1 MTGPQARPR
10 LGIRPLPG
18 LLLAAVLVACAGPAT
33 PSPSASGTAVTA
45 SPSADASQG
54 PIGEVIAA
62 PGSDS
67 SVYAPNPGAL
77 VVAIDAGHG
86 GCLDWGVPDPRQRGV
101 PYSEKSMTLAI
112 AQQLQAMLEAQGVT
126 VVMTRDD
133 DVALAGDDYP
143 DLGCHGP
150 PWRDVNGDGESGFD
164 PEGAIRTRDE
174 LQARLDLANLVR
186 ADALVSIHINSLTE
200 NGVVFDIAATET
212 FYTDETPWGDGVTA
226 PLAQA
231 IQDGVV
237 DELDGVADYDR
248 QDRGIQAHNLFI
260 VAPPLLETTPER
272 PDPRKQPTRGA
283 LMPSVLTEVGS
294 ITHRAEQDL
303 LASTS
308 GQRAAAQ
315 GIFAALQGMLANRAL
330 GVAYQVPALEPMPG
344 TLPVAQAGD
353 GPILWAPRRAR
364 RPADHPAHQHR
375 ERSVAGGRHPGGWL
389 GRERRA
395 VPARAAGGPRAAAG
409 PGVAGAR
416 TRRIG
421 RRGGQRAGSRI
432 GCARPGLDHAGRWRH
447 GLDRHGDS
455 GPAGGRRRLDRL
467 TLAQGG
473 CYHRGCQISNR
484 QLSPARGLERDQAMP
499 SNNAGERL
507 YCLIRGSGAG

>member
-1 MTGPQARPR
+1 MPAR
-10 LGIRPLPG
+10 
-18 LLLAAVLVACAGPAT
+18 A
-33 PSPSASGTAVTA
+33 PSARS
-45 SPSADASQG
+45 SP
-54 PIGEVIAA
+54 A

-67 SVYAPNPGAL
+67 SVYPPNPGAL
-77 VVAIDAGHG
+77 VVAIDPGHG

-101 PYSEKSMTLAI
+101 RYSEKAMTLAI

-174 LQARLDLANLVR
+174 LQARLDLANLAR

-212 FYTDETPWGDGVTA
+212 FYTDETPWGVDVTA

-237 DELDGVADYDR
+237 DEMDGVADYDR

-260 VAPPLLETTPER
+260 VAPPLLETTPDR

-303 LASTS
+303 LASEAGPAGRGAGHLRRPAGHVCRS
-308 GQRAAAQ
+308 EPG
-315 GIFAALQGMLANRAL
+315 G
-330 GVAYQVPALEPMPG
+330 GVPG
-344 TLPVAQAGD
+344 ARPG
-353 GPILWAPRRAR
+353 AR
-364 RPADHPAHQHR
+364 RPARCRPPRPATAR
-375 ERSVAGGRHPGGWL
+375 CSGRRSAPAGPLTVRLTNTGSRSVAGGPHPGGWL
-389 GRERRA
+389 GGERPA
-395 VPARAAGGPRAAAG
+395 IPARAACRARAAAG
-409 PGVAGAR
+409 RGVAAAGSG
-416 TRRIG
+416 RIG
-421 RRGGQRAGSRI
+421 RRGGDPARRRIRRRAAWPGSRSRRANER
-432 GCARPGLDHAGRWRH
+432 GPSWAFQPCRWP
-447 GLDRHGDS
+447 
-455 GPAGGRRRLDRL
+455 PATDG
-467 TLAQGG
+467 
-473 CYHRGCQISNR
+473 
-484 QLSPARGLERDQAMP
+484 
-499 SNNAGERL
+499 
-507 YCLIRGSGAG
+507 